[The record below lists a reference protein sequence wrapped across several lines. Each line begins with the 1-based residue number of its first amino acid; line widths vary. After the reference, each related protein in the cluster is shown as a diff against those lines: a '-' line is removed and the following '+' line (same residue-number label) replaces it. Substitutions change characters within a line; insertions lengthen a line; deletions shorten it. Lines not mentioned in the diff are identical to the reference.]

1 MCFCVCAQLLVRNG
15 RQSTQTLKQQW
26 QPFIQEE
33 KSSFKNKSNEWGW
46 QEIKK
51 ETEKE
56 REWERLSVSRFLP
69 ESCLRAKKEDW
80 AWIWIPYLKVNKIW
94 GGDWREQTLQSS
106 EALDFV
112 KREFICVLQ
121 IISCLSLAINWL
133 DSLHLTLKTVEKVSK
148 AKQLLALEGPHG
160 RVRRP
165 YEDLGL
171 VEKYDP
177 KLTVSQLVYMPVA
190 VCFYLCFAFL
200 CSSA

>member
-1 MCFCVCAQLLVRNG
+1 MCFCVCTQLLVRNG

-51 ETEKE
+51 ETEKRE
-56 REWERLSVSRFLP
+56 RDYQFLDFSQNRAWEQRRKMV
-69 ESCLRAKKEDW
+69 
-80 AWIWIPYLKVNKIW
+80 WIWIPYLKVNKIW

-121 IISCLSLAINWL
+121 IISCLSLVINWL

-148 AKQLLALEGPHG
+148 AKQLLALERPRG

-200 CSSA
+200 RSSA